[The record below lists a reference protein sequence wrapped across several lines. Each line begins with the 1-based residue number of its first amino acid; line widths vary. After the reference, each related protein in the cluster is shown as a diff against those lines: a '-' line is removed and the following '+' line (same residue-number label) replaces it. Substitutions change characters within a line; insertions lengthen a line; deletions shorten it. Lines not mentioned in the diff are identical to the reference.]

1 MNLKN
6 LLTAF
11 IIFVFAFNSFSQ
23 EKLIEESDL
32 ALTKKI
38 ERFYTLNLQSEVT
51 SRYEI
56 EDGVMDST
64 SDLTSQLIL
73 DRNNNRFTE
82 INYYPSFTKTE
93 ATFDGDKKIT
103 DITMFYENGIQ
114 MSKVTTEFNPDG
126 KIKEKKYYFGDSY
139 TFRIQ
144 YNYIDNNNIDKLI
157 YYDPEGT
164 IINYS
169 YFTYDNNGNILSEL
183 KYNQNDSLEMK
194 YYYEYDKKGNCKREI
209 NSISNVATE
218 LVKEFKYDKENNLTE
233 IGGNIVGSNN
243 IQPLTKYKYDAAGNV
258 VEETNFGNDGKITT
272 VNHCE
277 YDSKGRKIEC
287 KYKDF
292 IENIEY
298 IYKTIYQSN

>member
-1 MNLKN
+1 MNLKI
-6 LLTAF
+6 LLAAITIF
-11 IIFVFAFNSFSQ
+11 IFSINTYCQ

-32 ALTKKI
+32 AITKKI

-51 SRYEI
+51 FRYEI
-56 EDGVMDST
+56 EDGEMDST
-64 SDLTSQLIL
+64 SDLASQLIL

-93 ATFDGDKKIT
+93 TTFDGKKIT
-103 DITMFYENGIQ
+103 DVTMSYENGIQ
-114 MSKVTTEFNPDG
+114 MSKVTTDYNPDG

-139 TFRIQ
+139 TFRIHYD
-144 YNYIDNNNIDKLI
+144 YNDNNNIDKLI

-169 YFTYDNNGNILSEL
+169 YFTYDKNGNILSEL
-183 KYNQNDSLEMK
+183 KYNHNDSLEMK
-194 YYYEYDKKGNCKREI
+194 YYYEYDKGGNCTKEI

-218 LVKEFKYDKENNLTE
+218 MVKEYKYDKENNLTE
-233 IGGNIVGSNN
+233 VGSNFIGSNN
-243 IQPLTKYKYDAAGNV
+243 IHLIIKYKYDAAGNPS
-258 VEETNFGNDGKITT
+258 EETHFGVDGKIGS

-277 YDSKGRKIEC
+277 YDNKGRIIEC
-287 KYKDF
+287 KFKDY

-298 IYKTIYQSN
+298 VYKTIYQSN